1 LITFVQKEVVVGI
14 LIINLAK
21 TKLFKMKR
29 VQLLSL
35 TLIAIILTACNQPVK
50 NKETV
55 KKEVFGKYQGKEIYL
70 LTLTNK
76 PGNIIKLTNYGAKIN
91 WIEVPDKN
99 GKKENITFGYD
110 NFDATQK
117 GDMSFGSVVGRY
129 ANRIA
134 KGKFTLDGV
143 EYTLPL
149 NNGPNTLHG
158 GPAGWHSVVWN
169 TEVLKNNQYPAVKFT
184 YISPDMEEGF
194 PGTMNVEVVYTWTDK
209 NEIVMA
215 YKCTTGKK
223 TVLNITNHAYFNLH
237 GDGVGDILDHELTLK
252 ASAFTPVDS
261 VMIPTGEIRPVAGTP
276 FDFTTPHTIGER
288 IDEKYDQLILGRGYD
303 HNFILD
309 NKEDVD
315 VTVYE
320 PISGRVLE
328 VLTDQPGMQL
338 YTGNFLDGTKI
349 GHGGK
354 PYKFRSGLCL
364 ESGHYPDSPNH
375 PEFPTTTINPGEI
388 LKSTTIYR
396 FSVK

>member
-1 LITFVQKEVVVGI
+1 MRRI
-14 LIINLAK
+14 L
-21 TKLFKMKR
+21 
-29 VQLLSL
+29 LLSL
-35 TLIAIILTACNQPVK
+35 TLIAGAVFLLSCNQSAK
-50 NKETV
+50 NKKMV
-55 KKEVFGKYQGKEIYL
+55 KQEIYGTHQGKEVHL

-76 PGNIIKLTNYGAKIN
+76 AGNVIKLTNFGAKII

-110 NFDATQK
+110 TFDGTIN

-134 KGKFTLDGV
+134 NAKFTLDGI
-143 EYTLPL
+143 EYKLPV

-158 GPAGWHSVVWN
+158 GPGGWHSVVWN
-169 TEVLKNNQYPAVKFT
+169 TEVLKDSEFPAVKFT
-184 YISPDMEEGF
+184 YVSPDMEQGF
-194 PGTMNVEVVYTWTDK
+194 PGTMKVEVIYTWNDN
-209 NEIVMA
+209 NEIVMD
-215 YKCTTGKK
+215 YKCTTDKR
-223 TVLNITNHAYFNLH
+223 TVINITNHAYFNLH
-237 GDGVGDILDHELTLK
+237 GAGNGDILDHVLTLR

-288 IDEKYDQLILGRGYD
+288 IGENYDQLILGRGYD
-303 HNFILD
+303 HNYVLD
-309 NKEDVD
+309 NKEPVD

-320 PISGRVLE
+320 PVGGRVLE
-328 VLTDQPGMQL
+328 VITDQPGMQL

-354 PYKFRSGLCL
+354 PYTHRSGFCL

-375 PEFPTTTINPGEI
+375 PEFPTTVLNPGET
-388 LKSTTIYR
+388 LTTQTIYR

>member
-1 LITFVQKEVVVGI
+1 
-14 LIINLAK
+14 
-21 TKLFKMKR
+21 MKR
-29 VQLLSL
+29 VRLLSIML
-35 TLIAIILTACNQPVK
+35 FAVIFTGCNITSK
-50 NKETV
+50 NKEMV
-55 KKEVFGKYQGKEIYL
+55 RKEVFGTHQGKEVYL
-70 LTLTNK
+70 FTLTNK
-76 PGNIIKLTNYGAKIN
+76 AGNVIRLTNYGAKIT

-99 GKKENITFGYD
+99 GKKDNITFGYD
-110 NFDATQK
+110 TFDAMIK

-169 TEVLKNNQYPAVKFT
+169 AEVLKDSQSPSVKFT
-184 YISPDMEEGF
+184 YVSPDMEEGF
-194 PGTMNVEVVYTWTDK
+194 PGKVNAEVKYTWTDN
-209 NEIVMA
+209 NEIVMD
-215 YKCTTGKK
+215 YKCTTDKK
-223 TVLNITNHAYFNLH
+223 TVVNMTNHAYFNLH
-237 GDGVGDILDHELTLK
+237 GAGNGDILDHVLVLK

-261 VMIPTGEIRPVAGTP
+261 VMIPTGEIRQVAGTP

-288 IDEKYDQLILGRGYD
+288 IGENYDQLILGRGYD
-303 HNFILD
+303 HNYVLD
-309 NKEDVD
+309 KKDKPD

-320 PISGRVLE
+320 PVSGRVLE
-328 VLTDQPGMQL
+328 VITDQPGMQL
-338 YTGNFLDGTKI
+338 YTGNFLDGSNI

-354 PYKFRSGLCL
+354 PLRFRSGLCL

-375 PEFPTTTINPGEI
+375 PDFPSTVLNPGETY
-388 LKSTTIYR
+388 KTTTIYR

>member
-1 LITFVQKEVVVGI
+1 MKKF
-14 LIINLAK
+14 
-21 TKLFKMKR
+21 LF
-29 VQLLSL
+29 LSL
-35 TLIAIILTACNQPVK
+35 TLVAGIITSCNQPTK
-50 NKETV
+50 NKEMV
-55 KKEVFGKYQGKEIYL
+55 RKDVFGSHNGKEVYL

-76 PGNIIKLTNYGAKIN
+76 QGNVIRLTNYGAKIN

-110 NFDATQK
+110 TFEETLK
-117 GDMSFGSVVGRY
+117 GDMSFGSVVGRF

-143 EYTLPL
+143 VYNTPV

-169 TEVLKNNQYPAVKFT
+169 TEVLKDSKFPAVKFT
-184 YISPDMEEGF
+184 YLSPDMEEGF
-194 PGTMNVEVVYTWTDK
+194 PGTVNASVTYTWTDN
-209 NEIVMA
+209 NEIVMD
-215 YKCTTGKK
+215 YSCSTDKRTI
-223 TVLNITNHAYFNLH
+223 VNVTNHAYFNLH
-237 GDGVGDILDHELTLK
+237 GAGNGNILDHVLTIK

-276 FDFTTPHTIGER
+276 FDFNTPHTIGER
-288 IDEKYDQLILGRGYD
+288 IGDKYDQLILGLGYD
-303 HNFILD
+303 HNYILD
-309 NKEDVD
+309 NKEEVD

-320 PISGRVLE
+320 PVSGRMLE
-328 VLTDQPGMQL
+328 VITDQPGMQL

-354 PYKFRSGLCL
+354 PFMYRSGMCL

-375 PEFPTTTINPGEI
+375 ADFPTTVLNPGETF
-388 LKSTTIYR
+388 KSTTIYR